1 MVGMPVFIDQID
13 VITRM
18 QEKGIGLEVNKGAS
32 ADSIHAAIV
41 QVTAIC
47 IELHQST
54 DIELW
59 NGD

>member
-32 ADSIHAAIV
+32 ADDIHAAIV
-41 QVTAIC
+41 KVSPSI
-47 IELHQST
+47 
-54 DIELW
+54 
-59 NGD
+59 G

>member
-32 ADSIHAAIV
+32 ADNIHAAILK
-41 QVTAIC
+41 VTKSVKFRI
-47 IELHQST
+47 ST
-54 DIELW
+54 KLRPSILPM
-59 NGD
+59 